1 MRNARGF
8 TLLEIVV
15 VMVIIAAAT
24 TLGAMAATG
33 GMDRMRVQSSAK
45 QIAAN
50 LRYARAQAQA
60 RGEPRIFTLNLREH
74 RWTGVDERQGRIP
87 EDIRISFTGA
97 REVQPRRDEGAIV
110 FFPDGAS
117 TGGRVRLTSGK
128 ARWDV
133 DVKWLTGEVS
143 MTRRREDAP

>member
-50 LRYARAQAQA
+50 LRYARA
-60 RGEPRIFTLNLREH
+60 RH
-74 RWTGVDERQGRIP
+74 RH
-87 EDIRISFTGA
+87 
-97 REVQPRRDEGAIV
+97 
-110 FFPDGAS
+110 GAS
-117 TGGRVRLTSGK
+117 RAS
-128 ARWDV
+128 
-133 DVKWLTGEVS
+133 S
-143 MTRRREDAP
+143 P

>member
-1 MRNARGF
+1 MRAARGF
-8 TLLEIVV
+8 TLLEVVV

-24 TLGAMAATG
+24 VLGAMATTG
-33 GMDRMRVQSSAK
+33 GLDRMQVQSTAK

-50 LRYARAQAQA
+50 LRYARAQALA
-60 RGEPRIFTLNLREH
+60 TGERRTFVLHVAEH
-74 RWTGVDERQGRIP
+74 RWQGVDERQGRIP
-87 EDIRISFTGA
+87 EDVRVEFTGA
-97 REVQPRRDEGAIV
+97 REVQPRRDQGAIV

-117 TGGRVRLTSGK
+117 TGGRVRLTQGR

-143 MTRRREDAP
+143 TSRKRGDAQ

>member
-1 MRNARGF
+1 MRNERGF

-33 GMDRMRVQSSAK
+33 GIDRMRVQSSAK
-45 QIAAN
+45 QVAAN
-50 LRYARAQAQA
+50 LRYARAQAMA
-60 RGEPRIFTLNLREH
+60 RGEPRTFTLNLGDH

-87 EDIRISFTGA
+87 DDIRVSFTGA

-117 TGGRVRLTSGK
+117 TGGRIRMVSGK

-133 DVKWLTGEVS
+133 DVKWLTGEV
-143 MTRRREDAP
+143 TLQRRRQEAP